1 MTVVRR
7 CRVYTVYDFEDDI
20 IVVAKTEKE
29 ANKIAKYYNGY
40 VVKEYLVKKEKK
52 VLKKYLTTKETD
64 DIIKLQ

>member
-1 MTVVRR
+1 MTVIRR

-29 ANKIAKYYNGY
+29 ANKIARYYNGY

-52 VLKKYLTTKETD
+52 F
-64 DIIKLQ
+64 